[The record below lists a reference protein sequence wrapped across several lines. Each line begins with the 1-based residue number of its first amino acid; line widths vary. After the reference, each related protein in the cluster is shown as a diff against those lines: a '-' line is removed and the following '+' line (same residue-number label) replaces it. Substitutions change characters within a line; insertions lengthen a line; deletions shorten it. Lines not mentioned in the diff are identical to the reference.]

1 MQRLESAAPFAA
13 GGLLAASGLFS
24 AAAKLG
30 VPRLPDPIPNASLAL
45 PLLLGGA
52 GAGIIFAAA
61 EIRAHRRQLAQA
73 QQDVLRAQA
82 QRDVAMLQTRRLRA
96 QAEGLALMRE
106 IHRSTAIPLRHER
119 LHRILTLLADLFEAR
134 EVSLFASDGAA
145 SVQPAACLR
154 ITNKEE
160 IFVAFD
166 TDELIRTLAAESTEL
181 TGSASTTAP
190 AIKSPSHAPITNG
203 AKSTARPTRSLR
215 SMTSAATRLRV
226 ARDSATIAREGC
238 HLYVEGAL
246 ELRGSVVAKAQW
258 RRGAQANHDLLSS
271 VDPAEILET
280 GLAKIDY
287 SPAACAFASQ
297 ALERRRTVRLDG
309 LPTVSQSG
317 SSDGLVLCV
326 PLLADQRPIGVLRIR
341 RSLEGFCG
349 PEAEA
354 LEELLLESAK
364 HIALAMKK
372 DEDDRKA
379 ITDGLTNL
387 FIKRHFLVTLEK
399 LRAESASQG
408 QGFCLVLCDI
418 DHFKKVN
425 DTHGHLSG
433 DMILKGVAGVLRKAL
448 RGGDT
453 AFRYGGEEM
462 ALLLP
467 NATLESC
474 EQMSERLR
482 IAIAKGIFPG
492 EKGQHVPITISLGI
506 AMHQPGL
513 TGEALISRAD
523 RALYASKQNGR
534 NRCTRWTA
542 ELSDPLLKKVEAALS
557 ST

>member
-1 MQRLESAAPFAA
+1 MIQRVEAAAPFAA
-13 GGLLAASGLFS
+13 GGILAATGLFS
-24 AAAKLG
+24 TAVKLAI
-30 VPRLPDPIPNASLAL
+30 PAWPDPIPNASLVI
-45 PLLLGGA
+45 PLLIGGA
-52 GAGIIFAAA
+52 GAGIVLAAA
-61 EIRAHRRQLAQA
+61 EMRAHRRNLAQA
-73 QQDVLRAQA
+73 QHEVLRAQA

-166 TDELIRTLAAESTEL
+166 TDELIRALAAESPEL
-181 TGSASTTAP
+181 S
-190 AIKSPSHAPITNG
+190 APIT
-203 AKSTARPTRSLR
+203 ATPIAVKSPTHGTKQLKAPRSVRL
-215 SMTSAATRLRV
+215 MTSAATRLRV

-271 VDPAEILET
+271 VDPSEILET
-280 GLAKIDY
+280 GLTKIDF
-287 SPAACAFASQ
+287 SPAACAFAAQ

-309 LPTVSQSG
+309 LPSVSQSG
-317 SSDGLVLCV
+317 SADGLVLCV

-467 NATLESC
+467 NASLESA
-474 EQMSERLR
+474 EQTAERLR
-482 IAIAKGIFPG
+482 VAIAKATFLG
-492 EKGQHVPITISLGI
+492 EKGQTVPITISLGI
-506 AMHQPGL
+506 AQHQPGL
-513 TGEALISRAD
+513 TGESLISRAD

-542 ELSDPLLKKVEAALS
+542 DQSDPLLKKVEAALS